1 MSVYRYKIQLTYVDG
16 KSSETTKIDV
26 ASIKSF
32 CIERDYD
39 NKNMPIAFME
49 LTLDEKFD
57 CVLLHLNGNLPL
69 NTISKKEE
77 LMLLISR

>member
-1 MSVYRYKIQLTYVDG
+1 
-16 KSSETTKIDV
+16 
-26 ASIKSF
+26 
-32 CIERDYD
+32 
-39 NKNMPIAFME
+39 ME

-57 CVLLHLNGNLPL
+57 CVLLHLNGNSPL

>member
-1 MSVYRYKIQLTYVDG
+1 
-16 KSSETTKIDV
+16 
-26 ASIKSF
+26 
-32 CIERDYD
+32 
-39 NKNMPIAFME
+39 ME
-49 LTLDEKFD
+49 LTLDGKFD

>member
-1 MSVYRYKIQLTYVDG
+1 
-16 KSSETTKIDV
+16 
-26 ASIKSF
+26 
-32 CIERDYD
+32 
-39 NKNMPIAFME
+39 ME

-69 NTISKKEE
+69 KKKKKKEE